1 MENRFIRLKEVVN
14 RVGISKSNIYRLIPE
29 GKFPRPIQLGPNSVA
44 WLESE
49 VSGWVNEKI
58 ERGRA
63 A

>member
-1 MENRFIRLKEVVN
+1 MENRFIRLKEVVR
-14 RVGISKSNIYRLIPE
+14 RVGISKSNIYRLIPD

-49 VSGWVNEKI
+49 VSAWVNDKI
-58 ERGRA
+58 EQARA